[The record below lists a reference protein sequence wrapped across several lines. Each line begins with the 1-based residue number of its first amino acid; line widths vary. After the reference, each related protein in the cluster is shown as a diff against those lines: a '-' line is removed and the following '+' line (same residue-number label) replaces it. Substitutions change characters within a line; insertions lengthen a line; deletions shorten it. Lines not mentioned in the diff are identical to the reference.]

1 MVGQR
6 TPFDSAQNFEHE
18 KLKSQILLKR
28 ESKVIEK
35 RILKGLRLTN
45 LFVSELGVLQ

>member
-6 TPFDSAQNFEHE
+6 TPFDSAQKFGHE
-18 KLKSQILLKR
+18 KLTSKILLKR

-35 RILKGLRLTN
+35 IILKRLWLKN
-45 LFVSELGVLQ
+45 LFVSELGAVQ